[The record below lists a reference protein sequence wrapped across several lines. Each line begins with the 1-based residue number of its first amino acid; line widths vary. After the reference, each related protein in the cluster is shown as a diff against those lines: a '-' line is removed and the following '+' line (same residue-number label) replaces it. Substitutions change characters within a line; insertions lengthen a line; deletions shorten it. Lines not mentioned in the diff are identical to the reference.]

1 ISPYLAVHAF
11 AFGGIGMMTL
21 GMMARVSLGHTGR
34 NVHAPPGPLNVIF
47 ITLFFGALI
56 RVIFPLL
63 DNSLYAQWIAL
74 SQTLWMVAF
83 GMFLYI
89 YFPILIYP
97 RMDGRTIP

>member
-1 ISPYLAVHAF
+1 
-11 AFGGIGMMTL
+11 MMTL

-34 NVHAPPGPLNVIF
+34 SVHDPPGSLNVIF
-47 ITLFFGALI
+47 ITLFSGAVV

-63 DNSLYAQWIAL
+63 DISLYALWIAL
-74 SQTLWMVAF
+74 SQTLWMGAF

-97 RMDGRTIP
+97 RIDGRYG